1 MEKEFTVWVG
11 GTEVNDYYLTKVDAL
26 ALSDDYLNDG
36 YDDVIVE
43 NINEK

>member
-11 GTEVNDYYLTKVDAL
+11 GTEVNDYLLTEVEAL
-26 ALSDDYLNDG
+26 ALADEYLDDG